1 MYTQRQATTWST
13 SVHSYWSR
21 NGSIYRLEIW
31 PSFCMPCS
39 TIYSPSPGS
48 SSHYGRNGHRGVC
61 NLVWVACITDIHAG
75 SCWVENS
82 YFYTI
87 FGYTF
92 EVTMKEATANVL
104 FLFPRPQIDIYL
116 WVLAI
121 IIYVYPFCRV
131 LLAVCR
137 TNILNCI
144 MGIVLY
150 AAWESD
156 AYCK

>member
-1 MYTQRQATTWST
+1 
-13 SVHSYWSR
+13 
-21 NGSIYRLEIW
+21 
-31 PSFCMPCS
+31 
-39 TIYSPSPGS
+39 
-48 SSHYGRNGHRGVC
+48 
-61 NLVWVACITDIHAG
+61 
-75 SCWVENS
+75 
-82 YFYTI
+82 
-87 FGYTF
+87 
-92 EVTMKEATANVL
+92 MKEATANVL

-116 WVLAI
+116 WVLVI

-150 AAWESD
+150 AAWESN